1 MVALV
6 AWMNEWMNKTA
17 WVDGAFLRDYSF
29 VAHSLTHG
37 TAQHWLSVAGTLNW
51 SSLDNL
57 FQTAQQ
63 HHFTIIA
70 HEVELCT
77 RNPRMFTRCTSSHRI
92 SLVSAAGK
100 VFIGN
105 LSSIPGTQSTH
116 GGVVDGIL
124 IYLTNA
130 QQNQSGIS
138 DEGVWVDGFACIP
151 LLWFDDYYRVKWLP
165 WTLAGQ

>member
-1 MVALV
+1 MVLFCRI
-6 AWMNEWMNKTA
+6 TPSS
-17 WVDGAFLRDYSF
+17 LT
-29 VAHSLTHG
+29 HSLT
-37 TAQHWLSVAGTLNW
+37 AQHSTALSVAGTLNW

-138 DEGVWVDGFACIP
+138 DEGVWVGGFAFIP
-151 LLWFDDYYRVKWLP
+151 LLWFDDYYLVKMIAVDTRWTIINGRVMVQLKY
-165 WTLAGQ
+165 ANKRQV